1 MTETQNENLK
11 DFTFFDHINEIRKR
25 LIWFL
30 AFYLIFVVLC
40 FLKIQLIFSQI
51 ILPPM
56 SENFVTFNIVC
67 EAGKI
72 FNIENLCNIKADFF
86 LINIEMAGQFTAHIK
101 IAFVSALILAF
112 PLLLFHIWQ
121 FIKPALYSNE
131 KKKFKSFVFWGSI
144 LFFIGIFFAYFVILP
159 FAVMFLGNYKISYEI
174 ANQINMKSYISLFS
188 STVLL
193 TGILFQLP
201 LVIVIFT
208 KIGILNPKILKK
220 YRRHGILASFILA
233 AIITPTTDIFTLC
246 LVAFPLLILYEAGIF
261 LSSRIY
267 NKQNLAGADLQ
278 K

>member
-131 KKKFKSFVFWGSI
+131 KKKFKSFVFWGSL

-267 NKQNLAGADLQ
+267 NKQNLQ

>member
-1 MTETQNENLK
+1 MLDNQNENLK
-11 DFTFFDHINEIRKR
+11 DYAFFEHIDEIRKR

-30 AFYLIFVVLC
+30 SFYLVFVIIC
-40 FLKIQLIFSQI
+40 FLKIEFIFSQI
-51 ILPPM
+51 ILPPK
-56 SENFVTFNIVC
+56 SDSFATFKLVC
-67 EAGKI
+67 EIGKI
-72 FNIENLCNIKADFF
+72 LQIENLCNIKANFF

-101 IAFVSALILAF
+101 IAFLSALVLAF
-112 PLLLFHIWQ
+112 PILLYQIWL
-121 FIKPALYSNE
+121 FIKPGLYVIE

-188 STVLL
+188 STLLL
-193 TGILFQLP
+193 TGVLFQLP

-208 KIGILNPKILKK
+208 KIGIINPKTLKK

-267 NKQNLAGADLQ
+267 NKQNLQ